1 MLKIGNET
9 FIKTK
14 DGRYINTRYVKEIV
28 LVDDYYVFGLTDNS
42 TNIVEKDEAPAIAL
56 EEIKAEMRRIDRD
69 SVMRK

>member
-9 FIKTK
+9 FIRTK
-14 DGRYINTRYVKEIV
+14 GGSYINTRYVKEII
-28 LVDDYYVFGLTDNS
+28 LTEDHCVFGLTDDS
-42 TNIVEKDEAPAIAL
+42 TGIVEKDEAPAIAL